1 MWGDRG
7 ITISEGA
14 GINESGKAG
23 TAMISSTET
32 E

>member
-1 MWGDRG
+1 MWGVRG

-14 GINESGKAG
+14 GINVSGKAG
-23 TAMISSTET
+23 TAKISSSET